1 MKNGFLKVCTLSP
14 ALRVADCAYNTQETI
29 AAMQQAAQDG
39 AALAV
44 FPELGLT
51 GYTCS
56 DLFLQQPLLDA
67 AEQGLRD
74 ILRASETLEL
84 VAVVGLPVRVD
95 GALYN
100 CAAVVCHGALLGLVP
115 KTHLPNYAEFY
126 ELRHFTPAPAE
137 TRSVT
142 LCGAS
147 VPFGTDLL
155 FRCREMPDFCLGVE
169 ICEDLWTAAPP
180 SSQLALN
187 GAKVIFNL
195 SASPESVGK
204 HAYLRQLVA
213 QQSGRAIAA
222 YVYCSAGFG
231 ESTTDLV
238 FAGNAV
244 IAENGCIL
252 REAARF
258 SPDEQLV
265 VADVD
270 IERLEFERRR
280 NTSFRANEGATEN
293 TVIEMEIPEGLRG
306 VALDRDIDPMP
317 FVPKDEAD
325 RSERCEEIFRIQSH
339 GLAQRMVHTRSE
351 KAVVGISGGLDSTL
365 ALLVT
370 ARTFDFLHLDRAG
383 IIGITMP
390 GFGTTDRT
398 YNNALELM
406 RGLGVTI
413 REIPIRDACTQ
424 HFQDIGGKH
433 HGGTA
438 AA

>member
-84 VAVVGLPVRVD
+84 VAVVGLPVRLD

-169 ICEDLWTAAPP
+169 ICEDLWAPLPP
-180 SSQLALN
+180 STRHALA
-187 GAKVIFNL
+187 GATVLANL
-195 SASPESVGK
+195 SASDETVGK
-204 HAYLRQLVA
+204 AEYRRQLVG
-213 QQSGRAIAA
+213 QQSARLLSA
-222 YVYCSAGFG
+222 YLYADAGHG
-231 ESTTDLV
+231 ESTTDMV
-238 FAGNAV
+238 FAAHDLKIG
-244 IAENGCIL
+244 
-252 REAARF
+252 
-258 SPDEQLV
+258 
-265 VADVD
+265 
-270 IERLEFERRR
+270 
-280 NTSFRANEGATEN
+280 RAH
-293 TVIEMEIPEGLRG
+293 V
-306 VALDRDIDPMP
+306 
-317 FVPKDEAD
+317 
-325 RSERCEEIFRIQSH
+325 
-339 GLAQRMVHTRSE
+339 
-351 KAVVGISGGLDSTL
+351 
-365 ALLVT
+365 
-370 ARTFDFLHLDRAG
+370 
-383 IIGITMP
+383 
-390 GFGTTDRT
+390 
-398 YNNALELM
+398 
-406 RGLGVTI
+406 
-413 REIPIRDACTQ
+413 
-424 HFQDIGGKH
+424 
-433 HGGTA
+433 
-438 AA
+438 

>member
-1 MKNGFLKVCTLSP
+1 M
-14 ALRVADCAYNTQETI
+14 ADCAYNTQETI

-169 ICEDLWTAAPP
+169 ICEDLWARCRRAPAMRWPGQRCLPISRQVTKP
-180 SSQLALN
+180 SA
-187 GAKVIFNL
+187 
-195 SASPESVGK
+195 
-204 HAYLRQLVA
+204 
-213 QQSGRAIAA
+213 
-222 YVYCSAGFG
+222 
-231 ESTTDLV
+231 
-238 FAGNAV
+238 
-244 IAENGCIL
+244 
-252 REAARF
+252 
-258 SPDEQLV
+258 
-265 VADVD
+265 
-270 IERLEFERRR
+270 RR
-280 NTSFRANEGATEN
+280 NTAASSSASN
-293 TVIEMEIPEGLRG
+293 P
-306 VALDRDIDPMP
+306 
-317 FVPKDEAD
+317 
-325 RSERCEEIFRIQSH
+325 H
-339 GLAQRMVHTRSE
+339 
-351 KAVVGISGGLDSTL
+351 
-365 ALLVT
+365 
-370 ARTFDFLHLDRAG
+370 
-383 IIGITMP
+383 
-390 GFGTTDRT
+390 
-398 YNNALELM
+398 
-406 RGLGVTI
+406 
-413 REIPIRDACTQ
+413 AC
-424 HFQDIGGKH
+424 
-433 HGGTA
+433 
-438 AA
+438 

>member
-169 ICEDLWTAAPP
+169 ICEDLWAPLPP
-180 SSQLALN
+180 STRHALA
-187 GAKVIFNL
+187 GATVLANL
-195 SASPESVGK
+195 SASDETVGK
-204 HAYLRQLVA
+204 AEYRRQLVG
-213 QQSGRAIAA
+213 QQSARLLSA
-222 YVYCSAGFG
+222 YLYADAGHG
-231 ESTTDLV
+231 ESTTDMV
-238 FAGNAV
+238 FAAHDL
-244 IAENGCIL
+244 ICENGALLAEAKPFGTGRAEAVLDLGRMQCERPPQYDIL
-252 REAARF
+252 PECRRPYHRSVLHAAARDGTHPPRLPH
-258 SPDEQLV
+258 SVRPQRCGRPRRALRADPRDPGRRPCKAAGACARQNGRARHLRRSGQLPCS
-265 VADVD
+265 A
-270 IERLEFERRR
+270 RC
-280 NTSFRANEGATEN
+280 RA
-293 TVIEMEIPEGLRG
+293 RH
-306 VALDRDIDPMP
+306 
-317 FVPKDEAD
+317 EAPAA
-325 RSERCEEIFRIQSH
+325 SH
-339 GLAQRMVHTRSE
+339 A
-351 KAVVGISGGLDSTL
+351 
-365 ALLVT
+365 
-370 ARTFDFLHLDRAG
+370 
-383 IIGITMP
+383 
-390 GFGTTDRT
+390 
-398 YNNALELM
+398 
-406 RGLGVTI
+406 
-413 REIPIRDACTQ
+413 
-424 HFQDIGGKH
+424 
-433 HGGTA
+433 
-438 AA
+438 

>member
-169 ICEDLWTAAPP
+169 ICEDLWAPLPP
-180 SSQLALN
+180 STRHALA
-187 GAKVIFNL
+187 
-195 SASPESVGK
+195 
-204 HAYLRQLVA
+204 
-213 QQSGRAIAA
+213 
-222 YVYCSAGFG
+222 
-231 ESTTDLV
+231 
-238 FAGNAV
+238 
-244 IAENGCIL
+244 GC
-252 REAARF
+252 
-258 SPDEQLV
+258 PK
-265 VADVD
+265 
-270 IERLEFERRR
+270 
-280 NTSFRANEGATEN
+280 
-293 TVIEMEIPEGLRG
+293 
-306 VALDRDIDPMP
+306 AL
-317 FVPKDEAD
+317 
-325 RSERCEEIFRIQSH
+325 
-339 GLAQRMVHTRSE
+339 
-351 KAVVGISGGLDSTL
+351 
-365 ALLVT
+365 
-370 ARTFDFLHLDRAG
+370 
-383 IIGITMP
+383 
-390 GFGTTDRT
+390 
-398 YNNALELM
+398 
-406 RGLGVTI
+406 
-413 REIPIRDACTQ
+413 
-424 HFQDIGGKH
+424 
-433 HGGTA
+433 
-438 AA
+438 

>member
-147 VPFGTDLL
+147 VPFGTGPAVPLPRNAGFLPRCGDL
-155 FRCREMPDFCLGVE
+155 RGPLGP
-169 ICEDLWTAAPP
+169 AAAEHPP
-180 SSQLALN
+180 CAGRGN
-187 GAKVIFNL
+187 GACQSL
-195 SASPESVGK
+195 GK
-204 HAYLRQLVA
+204 
-213 QQSGRAIAA
+213 
-222 YVYCSAGFG
+222 
-231 ESTTDLV
+231 
-238 FAGNAV
+238 
-244 IAENGCIL
+244 
-252 REAARF
+252 
-258 SPDEQLV
+258 
-265 VADVD
+265 
-270 IERLEFERRR
+270 
-280 NTSFRANEGATEN
+280 
-293 TVIEMEIPEGLRG
+293 
-306 VALDRDIDPMP
+306 
-317 FVPKDEAD
+317 
-325 RSERCEEIFRIQSH
+325 
-339 GLAQRMVHTRSE
+339 
-351 KAVVGISGGLDSTL
+351 
-365 ALLVT
+365 
-370 ARTFDFLHLDRAG
+370 
-383 IIGITMP
+383 
-390 GFGTTDRT
+390 
-398 YNNALELM
+398 
-406 RGLGVTI
+406 
-413 REIPIRDACTQ
+413 
-424 HFQDIGGKH
+424 
-433 HGGTA
+433 
-438 AA
+438 

>member
-147 VPFGTDLL
+147 RSLRHGPAVPLPRNAGLLPRCGDL
-155 FRCREMPDFCLGVE
+155 RGPLGP
-169 ICEDLWTAAPP
+169 AAAEHPP
-180 SSQLALN
+180 CAGRGN
-187 GAKVIFNL
+187 GACQSL
-195 SASPESVGK
+195 GK
-204 HAYLRQLVA
+204 
-213 QQSGRAIAA
+213 
-222 YVYCSAGFG
+222 
-231 ESTTDLV
+231 
-238 FAGNAV
+238 
-244 IAENGCIL
+244 
-252 REAARF
+252 
-258 SPDEQLV
+258 
-265 VADVD
+265 
-270 IERLEFERRR
+270 
-280 NTSFRANEGATEN
+280 
-293 TVIEMEIPEGLRG
+293 
-306 VALDRDIDPMP
+306 
-317 FVPKDEAD
+317 
-325 RSERCEEIFRIQSH
+325 
-339 GLAQRMVHTRSE
+339 
-351 KAVVGISGGLDSTL
+351 
-365 ALLVT
+365 
-370 ARTFDFLHLDRAG
+370 
-383 IIGITMP
+383 
-390 GFGTTDRT
+390 
-398 YNNALELM
+398 
-406 RGLGVTI
+406 
-413 REIPIRDACTQ
+413 
-424 HFQDIGGKH
+424 
-433 HGGTA
+433 
-438 AA
+438 